1 MTQIMVPVRS
11 ITITRLRERCS
22 ETPSIA
28 FSEFVGALLDLAA
41 QPGNAII
48 GIAPSV
54 WRIYE
59 AAAKERGVPGGA
71 TELIEALLADWPAIL
86 APVAPKGAVA
96 EAQDH
101 PFGGTY

>member
-1 MTQIMVPVRS
+1 MTQIMVPVRG
-11 ITITRLRERCS
+11 ITITRLQERCT
-22 ETPSIA
+22 ETPSIT

-54 WRIYE
+54 WRVYE
-59 AAAKERGVPGGA
+59 AAAKERGYSGGA

-96 EAQDH
+96 DAPDFQ
-101 PFGGTY
+101 FGGTF

>member
-1 MTQIMVPVRS
+1 MTQIMVPVRG
-11 ITITRLRERCS
+11 ITITRLQERCG
-22 ETPSIA
+22 ETPSIT

-86 APVAPKGAVA
+86 APVQPKGAVV
-96 EAQDH
+96 EAQDF
-101 PFGGTY
+101 PFGGTF

>member
-1 MTQIMVPVRS
+1 MTQITVPVRS
-11 ITITRLRERCS
+11 ITITRLQERCT
-22 ETPSIA
+22 ETPSIT

-54 WRIYE
+54 WRVYE

-86 APVAPKGAVA
+86 APVTPKGAVA
-96 EAQDH
+96 DAPDF
-101 PFGGTY
+101 PFGGTF